1 MKKICQEIESHCAG
15 SQVRRAARFLDAY
28 YDDYLRPSGLKGTQ
42 FTLLNEIYLHPSI
55 TIGQLG
61 ERLGVDRTTLNR
73 NLNLLERK
81 ELVRSKVGEDLRLRS
96 LTLTPKGEQSLKS
109 ALPLWKMAQS
119 EVEGLFGRHLHKI
132 LGDLRKLENL
142 KR

>member
-1 MKKICQEIESHCAG
+1 MKKICREIESHCAG
-15 SQVRRAARFLDAY
+15 SQVRRVARFLDAY

-42 FTLLNEIYLHPSI
+42 FTLLNEIYLHPTI
-55 TIGQLG
+55 TIGQLA
-61 ERLGVDRTTLNR
+61 ESLGVDRTTLNR

-81 ELVRSKVGEDLRLRS
+81 EFVKSKAGKDLRLRT
-96 LTLTPKGEQSLKS
+96 LTLTPKGQKSLKS
-109 ALPLWKMAQS
+109 ALPLWQTAQS
-119 EVEGLFGRHLHKI
+119 GVKRLFGKNLQKL

>member
-55 TIGQLG
+55 TIGQLA

-81 ELVRSKVGEDLRLRS
+81 ELVMSKVGTDLRLRT
-96 LTLTPKGEQSLKS
+96 LTLSPKGEQSLKN
-109 ALPLWKMAQS
+109 ALPSWQLVQS
-119 EVEGLFGRHLHKI
+119 EIERLLGKHLYK
-132 LGDLRKLENL
+132 LLSDLRKLENL

>member
-1 MKKICQEIESHCAG
+1 MKYRRTQEMKKICQEIESHCAG

-42 FTLLNEIYLHPSI
+42 FTLLNEMYLHPSI
-55 TIGQLG
+55 TIGQLA

-81 ELVRSKVGEDLRLRS
+81 EPLRFHPGCNVS
-96 LTLTPKGEQSLKS
+96 TKSLKC
-109 ALPLWKMAQS
+109 AEKVYFFIQ
-119 EVEGLFGRHLHKI
+119 I
-132 LGDLRKLENL
+132 N
-142 KR
+142 

>member
-1 MKKICQEIESHCAG
+1 MKKICQEIESDCVG

-28 YDDYLRPSGLKGTQ
+28 YDDFLRPSGLKRTQ
-42 FTLLNEIYLHPSI
+42 FSLLNEIYLHPSI
-55 TIGQLG
+55 AIGQLA

-73 NLNLLERK
+73 NLNRLERK
-81 ELVRSKVGEDLRLRS
+81 ELVMSKPGEDLRLRT
-96 LTLTPKGEQSLKS
+96 LTLTPKGQKSLKN
-109 ALPLWKMAQS
+109 ALPLWQTAQS
-119 EVEGLFGRHLHKI
+119 EVKRHLGKHLHKL